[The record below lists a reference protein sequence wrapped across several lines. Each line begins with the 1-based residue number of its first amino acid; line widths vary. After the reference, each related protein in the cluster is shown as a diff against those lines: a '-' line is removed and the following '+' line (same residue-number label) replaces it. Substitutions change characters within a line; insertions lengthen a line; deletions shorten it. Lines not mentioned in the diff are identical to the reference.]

1 MLLMDL
7 FDKDNILFPEW
18 LPNIDISDDWNNSD
32 YSFDKGYHSWVLKDM
47 WGTARICFKG
57 EEYHF
62 QALNENNEWEPVE
75 TITEEYVTQY

>member
-18 LPNIDISDDWNNSD
+18 LPNSDISDDWQNST
-32 YSFDKGYHSWVLKDM
+32 YSFENGYHSWVLEDM
-47 WGTARICFKG
+47 WGTARICFNG

-62 QALNENNEWEPVE
+62 QSL
-75 TITEEYVTQY
+75 TEEGDWISFDIITKDDVTII